1 MTLCFILDAVYVFLC
16 AYTHHDKDS
25 IHHFWTAI
33 TVPLRKLSRWVW
45 NMQQFVWSLRCL
57 FRTAFACNYNKLGSM
72 PCYWCIPFVLRSNF
86 LFLREKESALWFF
99 FFFYCST
106 HVHDYSPVV
115 HWNLFKPG
123 RGASRLQLLQKKYSE
138 LFRSIKSKLIL
149 WWVNCLLGK
158 AIFQIT
164 TIIRWY
170 GCCL

>member
-16 AYTHHDKDS
+16 AYTHQNKDS

-86 LFLREKESALWFF
+86 LFLREKESAGFF
-99 FFFYCST
+99 FFLTVQPTSMT
-106 HVHDYSPVV
+106 TRQSSIEISL
-115 HWNLFKPG
+115 NLEEG
-123 RGASRLQLLQKKYSE
+123 LQDCNCCCKK
-138 LFRSIKSKLIL
+138 
-149 WWVNCLLGK
+149 
-158 AIFQIT
+158 IF
-164 TIIRWY
+164 WAVSFHKK
-170 GCCL
+170 